1 MNALNCQRDIFNEET
16 KGIVMLKKSLPLLLA
31 CLASSINAASFE
43 AVVLGSKG
51 GIQDG
56 NLSAFMLKNES
67 EKNYIMLDAGS
78 VVNGLI
84 VAEQQGA
91 FSKINLPDDSPYNK
105 VGYLLRDRIS
115 AYLISH
121 AHLDHV
127 AGMIIASP
135 SDSQKPIYSLAST
148 NKALANNYFN
158 WSAWPNFGDSGVGYK
173 LALYHY
179 EDLTVNQFSPIVGST
194 LQVLALPLS
203 HSGTESTAFVIKDKD
218 DDLIVY
224 FGDTGAD
231 SVEES
236 TNLNQV
242 WTLLAPYVKAG
253 KLKAMIIETSFING
267 TPDELLFGH
276 LTPKLLI
283 EELSVLETL
292 SGKGT
297 LSDLD
302 IVISHI
308 KYSLQRGGDPKM
320 IIAKQL
326 NEANRFGVNFIIPK
340 QGDSLLFE

>member
-1 MNALNCQRDIFNEET
+1 
-16 KGIVMLKKSLPLLLA
+16 MLKKSLPLLFA
-31 CLASSINAASFE
+31 CLSSVIHAASFE

-56 NLSAFMLKNES
+56 NLTAFMLKS
-67 EKNYIMLDAGS
+67 EQDTNYIMLDAGS

-91 FSKINLPDDSPYNK
+91 FSEITLPSDSPYSK
-105 VGYLLRDRIS
+105 VGYILRERMS

-127 AGMIIASP
+127 SGMIIASP
-135 SDSQKPIYSLAST
+135 GDSKKTIYSLAST
-148 NKALANNYFN
+148 NKSLANNYFN
-158 WSAWPNFGDSGVGYK
+158 WSAWPNFADSGVGYP
-173 LALYHY
+173 LSLYHY
-179 EDLTVNQFSPIVGST
+179 ENLAINQFAPIVGSS

-203 HSGTESTAFVIKDKD
+203 HSGIESTAFVIKNKMGEV
-218 DDLIVY
+218 IVY

-231 SVEES
+231 RIEKSD
-236 TNLNQV
+236 NLHQV
-242 WTLLAPYVKAG
+242 WSLLAPYAAAG
-253 KLKAMIIETSFING
+253 KLKGMFIETSFVNA
-267 TPDELLFGH
+267 TPDKLLFGH

-292 SGKGT
+292 SGKGA
-297 LSDLD
+297 LADLD

-308 KYSLQRGGDPKM
+308 KYSLQRGADPKLT
-320 IIAKQL
+320 IAKQL
-326 NEANRFGVNFIIPK
+326 NEANRLGVNFIIPQ